1 MEGRKTGQYE
11 TVQAFCEMSA
21 LAHFGFPHEA
31 IPPLEVTV
39 RRRRSAQGDRFLVS
53 ALDEQGRFSP
63 IINDDFGQPI
73 RFISAEC
80 ARRQFYRLAG
90 KWMTQMTVIYRSDWE
105 D

>member
-1 MEGRKTGQYE
+1 MT
-11 TVQAFCEMSA
+11 TVPAY
-21 LAHFGFPHEA
+21 FGFQHEA

-39 RRRRSAQGDRFLVS
+39 RRARTTWGDRFVVLARDDRG
-53 ALDEQGRFSP
+53 ALQPLISDDYGQG
-63 IINDDFGQPI
+63 I

-80 ARRQFYRLAG
+80 ARRAFWRNAM